1 MTDTDGIL
9 PQLLTLSHDL
19 GDAGRQWAILGEG
32 NTSARLSEATFLVK
46 ASGSQLRTLTSDQL
60 VEVSFAPLL
69 DALRSSEFWPDE
81 RTRDLLRSCCV
92 HEGSRTP
99 SVETLFHAGLL
110 SLPGVNFIGHTHVT
124 SINSLTCSRGG
135 WDLMLQGRR
144 LFPDEIVVCGVAPC
158 CVPYVDPGLPLA
170 RTILERVQQFIQKH
184 GAVPKTIYLQNHGF
198 IALGASASEVLSI
211 TQMADKAAHIL
222 IGAIACG
229 EPMFMSH
236 ADVSRIAT
244 RPDEHLR
251 QRALGLK

>member
-1 MTDTDGIL
+1 MTDIDAIL
-9 PQLLTLSHDL
+9 PQLLSLSHDL

-32 NTSARLSEATFLVK
+32 NTSARLGESSFLVK
-46 ASGSQLRTLTSDQL
+46 ASGSQLRTLAADQL

-69 DALRSSEFWPDE
+69 EALHSREVWTDDQ
-81 RTRDLLRSCCV
+81 TRDLLRACCV
-92 HEGSRTP
+92 HEGVRTP
-99 SVETLFHAGLL
+99 SVETIFHAGLL
-110 SLPGVNFIGHTHVT
+110 SLPGVNFVGHTHIT
-124 SINSLTCSRGG
+124 SINSLLCSRGG
-135 WDLMLQGRR
+135 WDLMQQQKR
-144 LFPDEIVVCGVAPC
+144 LFPDEVVVCGIAPC

-170 RTILERVQQFIQKH
+170 RTILERVEEFIQRY

-211 TQMADKAAHIL
+211 TQMADKSAHIL

-229 EPMFMSH
+229 EPMFMSD
-236 ADVSRIAT
+236 ADVSRIAN

>member
-1 MTDTDGIL
+1 MPDTVGIL
-9 PQLLTLSHDL
+9 PQLLILSHDL
-19 GDAGRQWAILGEG
+19 GDAGRKWAILGEG
-32 NTSARLSEATFLVK
+32 NTSARLSETSFLVK
-46 ASGSQLRTLTSDQL
+46 ASGSQLRTLAGNQL

-69 DALRSSEFWPDE
+69 EALHSSEEWSDE
-81 RTRDLLRSCCV
+81 RTRDLLSACCV
-92 HEGSRTP
+92 HADSRTP
-99 SVETLFHAGLL
+99 SVETIFHAGLL
-110 SLPGVNFIGHTHVT
+110 SLPGVNFVGHTHIT
-124 SINSLTCSRGG
+124 SINSLLCSRGG
-135 WDLMLQGRR
+135 WDLMQQQKR
-144 LFPDEIVVCGVAPC
+144 LFPDEVVVCGVASC

-170 RTILERVQQFIQKH
+170 RTILARVQEFMQRY

-198 IALGASASEVLSI
+198 IALGATSSEVLSI

-229 EPMFMSH
+229 EPMFMSD